1 MSRCFQSTFHK
12 LDGYGCKN
20 ALSGRYVRL
29 TSSHVLYL
37 TDYPCHSPFATSPQ
51 PPRSGRRKDRQIN
64 VTPVP
69 RTRLNLWKTTTGDI
83 AHTLGRGPST
93 NDRLDTANMLRI
105 MSPVLEKER
114 IPSLREQSSNGP
126 SDSRRPGSSDTTIG
140 RLAKLLSPTRSSAC
154 NYVESVDNLIS
165 LYKRAS
171 KQSLL
176 QHLSTEQMTE
186 VLSICGTLSLPLP
199 RLSSVYD
206 SRLVPFFQP
215 PSGNTNYWSF
225 VLEAAKDKDRLSH
238 SLTLQDRYWVMRACL
253 ARISRVEG
261 GRTCTGKRLVVGPY
275 LEPHF

>member
-29 TSSHVLYL
+29 SSSHVVYL
-37 TDYPCHSPFATSPQ
+37 TTPCHSSFVALPQ
-51 PPRSGRRKDRQIN
+51 PPRSGRRKDKQIN
-64 VTPVP
+64 LTP
-69 RTRLNLWKTTTGDI
+69 RTQWKTTMEDM
-83 AHTLGRGPST
+83 AHILGRGPST
-93 NDRLDTANMLRI
+93 KAAANVLRTV
-105 MSPVLEKER
+105 SPAFKKER
-114 IPSLREQSSNGP
+114 IPSLREPSSNGP

-140 RLAKLLSPTRSSAC
+140 RLVKLLSPTRSSAC
-154 NYVESVDNLIS
+154 NDVASVDSLIS
-165 LYKRAS
+165 LYKTAS

-176 QHLSTEQMTE
+176 QYLSTEQMTE

-215 PSGNTNYWSF
+215 PSGNTDYWSF
-225 VLEAAKDKDRLSH
+225 VLKAAKDKGRLSH

-253 ARISRVEG
+253 ARISRAG
-261 GRTCTGKRLVVGPY
+261 GRICSGKRLMVGLD